1 MSTDSESALT
11 PQGHHQ
17 AGEDADEVLSSAWQR
32 CELQRWTTGK
42 SSESWKAV
50 KTLAVCFDSD
60 TEISHL
66 IMTALYLTNHR
77 PSDKKGE
84 RYTR

>member
-1 MSTDSESALT
+1 MDALFNLLA
-11 PQGHHQ
+11 QERQ
-17 AGEDADEVLSSAWQR
+17 ANKLIDAVNCKASVHRVTLVRDYSGGE
-32 CELQRWTTGK
+32 

-66 IMTALYLTNHR
+66 ILTALYLTIRR

>member
-1 MSTDSESALT
+1 MSQER
-11 PQGHHQ
+11 Q
-17 AGEDADEVLSSAWQR
+17 AYKLINAVNCRASVHLVTLVRDHFGGA
-32 CELQRWTTGK
+32 

-66 IMTALYLTNHR
+66 ILTALYLTNHR

-84 RYTR
+84 SYTR

>member
-1 MSTDSESALT
+1 MSQER
-11 PQGHHQ
+11 Q
-17 AGEDADEVLSSAWQR
+17 ANKLIDTVNCRASVHLVTLVRDHFGGE
-32 CELQRWTTGK
+32 

-66 IMTALYLTNHR
+66 ILTALYLTNHR

>member
-1 MSTDSESALT
+1 MSQER
-11 PQGHHQ
+11 Q
-17 AGEDADEVLSSAWQR
+17 ANNLIGAVNCRASVQLVTLVRDYFGGE
-32 CELQRWTTGK
+32 
-42 SSESWKAV
+42 SSESWKEV

-66 IMTALYLTNHR
+66 ILSALYLTNHR

-84 RYTR
+84 PYTR